1 MTGGGVI
8 YGGSV
13 LAAVVAGAVALLA
26 PCCISVMLPAYFAS
40 SFHNRRVL
48 VAMTFLFAA
57 GVASVVLPIALGA
70 AVVQRLLV
78 GQHTLIW
85 SAGGALLLGL
95 GGYTLAGGRLRL
107 PMPGRSVK
115 TGRRAG
121 PLAVYSLAVFSGVAS
136 ACCAPVLAG
145 VVALSGL
152 AASFGRAV
160 GLGGAYV
167 FGMVA
172 PLFLLALWW
181 ERRDWQTSRL
191 LRPRSLT
198 WRIGG
203 VRRTVSGTGLASGL
217 LLVAMGGATVW
228 IALTGSP
235 MAPAGGW
242 QARLSAW
249 VQHAGT
255 VVVRALA
262 WLPGWAAWLLLA
274 TAAGLLAWRA
284 SGRSAGGTPAPAKRA
299 VSNPRRQVMSTKSP
313 KPSGRARPPE
323 TGRPDGRPAA
333 RRPRRPRGRLRG
345 GLPAGVKVA
354 AFAGLAVIGL
364 LAVFLVTNRGGRSQ
378 QGTGRYAYQVG
389 DPGPGATAPPI
400 RLEATDG
407 KVFDLAAPPGQTTL
421 LYFQEG
427 LGCQPCWDQLTD
439 IQTNL
444 DKYKALGI
452 TRILSIT
459 SDPLDAIAQKVT
471 DQRITIPVAA
481 DPDLAVSRAYHAN
494 QYGMM
499 GQSRDG
505 HSFILVGPDGRIR
518 WRADYG
524 GAPNYTMYVPSPSL
538 LADLRAG
545 VAGTTR

>member
-1 MTGGGVI
+1 
-8 YGGSV
+8 
-13 LAAVVAGAVALLA
+13 
-26 PCCISVMLPAYFAS
+26 
-40 SFHNRRVL
+40 
-48 VAMTFLFAA
+48 
-57 GVASVVLPIALGA
+57 
-70 AVVQRLLV
+70 
-78 GQHTLIW
+78 
-85 SAGGALLLGL
+85 
-95 GGYTLAGGRLRL
+95 
-107 PMPGRSVK
+107 
-115 TGRRAG
+115 
-121 PLAVYSLAVFSGVAS
+121 
-136 ACCAPVLAG
+136 
-145 VVALSGL
+145 
-152 AASFGRAV
+152 
-160 GLGGAYV
+160 
-167 FGMVA
+167 MVA

-459 SDPLDAIAQKVT
+459 TDPLDAIRQKVT
-471 DQRITIPVAA
+471 DQHITIPVAA
-481 DPDLAVSRAYHAN
+481 DPDLTVSRAYHAN

-505 HSFILVGPDGRIR
+505 HSFILVGPTAGSAARRLRRRPQLHHVRAQPQPARRPSRRPRRAAAMTRQVATVEVLLLTQEHCSLCEHAKHVLDRLATEHPLRITVVDLATAEGRALAADGGILFPPGLFLDGEPFSHGRLSER
-518 WRADYG
+518 K
-524 GAPNYTMYVPSPSL
+524 
-538 LADLRAG
+538 LRRELDRHHVLSEITG
-545 VAGTTR
+545 VALVLRGLIWALSDD